1 MSDSTRTRVT
11 LSRAA
16 ATLAVVFIAAAL
28 LVSAH
33 ATSALAI
40 GTGFTYQ
47 GQLKKNG
54 TPYTGNAN
62 FSFQLYTASSGGTLL
77 GTLNQNSIAVAA
89 GLFTTQLDFGAVFD
103 GNPRWLEIQAATGV
117 EGFTVLTPR
126 QEIKS
131 VPYAVRAE
139 NGGTG
144 GSQWTTNGSTIFYNG
159 GNVGI
164 GTSTPGTKLAVATGT
179 ENINPAFFTNNNSD
193 FACFA
198 TQNIAANGFGWYDAW
213 SARHYI
219 GGSLGMGTF
228 TPEAKIH
235 VTGTQYGIKATGS
248 GSSGNFGI
256 GVWGIGQGSI
266 LTGPAEGVYGESNYG
281 DGVRGIT
288 SDPIYYGGYFA
299 NTAGGSGV
307 FVDGRADVRTLRI
320 LGGAD
325 LVEGFDARGD
335 DGSGAKP
342 APGTVLVI
350 DETHAGELRTS
361 STPYDAKVAGVVSG
375 ANGIEHGIKLG
386 QDGALDGETLVAM
399 TGRVYVKCSTENGA
413 IRPGDL
419 LTTSATSGHAMRA
432 SDRALAN
439 GAVIGKAMSSLD
451 ARTGLVLVLVN
462 LQ

>member
-1 MSDSTRTRVT
+1 M
-11 LSRAA
+11 AA
-16 ATLAVVFIAAAL
+16 GATIVANAAIF
-28 LVSAH
+28 VSIH
-33 ATSALAI
+33 ATPALAI
-40 GTGFTYQ
+40 GTGFSYQ
-47 GQLKKNG
+47 GQLKKNNV
-54 TPYTGNAN
+54 PYTGNAN

-77 GTLNQNSIAVAA
+77 GTVNQNSVPVSPG
-89 GLFTTQLDFGAVFD
+89 GLFTTTLDFGGVFD
-103 GNPRWLEIQAATGV
+103 GNPRWLEIQAATGA

-144 GSQWTTNGSTIFYNG
+144 SSQWTTNGSSIYYNG

-164 GTSTPGTKLAVATGT
+164 GTSTPGPRLHVAAGT
-179 ENINPAFFTNNNSD
+179 ENINPVFVSNNNTD

-219 GGSLGMGTF
+219 GGSIGMGTF
-228 TPEAKIH
+228 TPVAKIEI
-235 VTGTQYGIKATGS
+235 TGTQYGMKAQGS
-248 GSSGNFGI
+248 GSAGNFGI
-256 GVWGIGQGSI
+256 GVWGVGQGSI
-266 LTGPAEGVYGESNYG
+266 ITGPAEGVLGESNYG
-281 DGVRGIT
+281 DGVRGTT
-288 SDPIYYGGYFA
+288 SSADWYGGYFA
-299 NTAGGSGV
+299 NTSGGTALKA
-307 FVDGRADVRTLRI
+307 DGRAEVRSLQI

-325 LVEGFDARGD
+325 LVEGFDARDD
-335 DGSGAKP
+335 DGASTKP
-342 APGTVLVI
+342 EPGTVLVI
-350 DETHAGELRTS
+350 DEKHAGDLRAS
-361 STPYDAKVAGVVSG
+361 DTPYDRKVAGVVSG
-375 ANGIEHGIKLG
+375 AGGIEHGIKLG
-386 QDGALDGETLVAM
+386 QDGALDGDTPVAM
-399 TGRVYVKCSTENGA
+399 TGRVYVKCSTANGA

-432 SDRALAN
+432 TDHTLAN